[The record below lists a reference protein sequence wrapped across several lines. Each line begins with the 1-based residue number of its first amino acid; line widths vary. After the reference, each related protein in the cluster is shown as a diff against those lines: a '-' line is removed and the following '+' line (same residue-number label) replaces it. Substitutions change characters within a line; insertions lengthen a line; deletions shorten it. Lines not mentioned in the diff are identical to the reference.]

1 MYYQQDEMQ
10 RCISLSITYSV
21 ATRVHS
27 HNFFTP
33 IRINLEFIL
42 RMSALLVSPS
52 LLDILCLVA
61 ARQLAH
67 PRINLLLDN
76 TRNSAF
82 VHRGS
87 ILRLER
93 GTVLVARRVESALKC
108 VALPAEEVIAMIR
121 VARAVKKC

>member
-1 MYYQQDEMQ
+1 MQ
-10 RCISLSITYSV
+10 RCISLRVTYSV

-27 HNFFTP
+27 HNFFIP
-33 IRINLEFIL
+33 IRINLGFIP
-42 RMSALLVSPS
+42 RMSALLLSPS

-61 ARQLAH
+61 ARQLTH
-67 PRINLLLDN
+67 PRINLLFYY
-76 TRNSAF
+76 TRDSAF

-93 GTVLVARRVESALKC
+93 WTALVARRVESALKC